1 MLRMVAVFVFV
12 AITFYSFSLSAAKV
26 PLGQFPRV
34 SSNSL
39 CSNSQ
44 RLTFGERISCIT
56 RDDDFSAEKS
66 SSGLTASCSFPKRL
80 QRQRLTSSSWSNEK
94 LVILLSSDPSQSQ
107 IRILIEKNFFSF

>member
-39 CSNSQ
+39 C
-44 RLTFGERISCIT
+44 
-56 RDDDFSAEKS
+56 K
-66 SSGLTASCSFPKRL
+66 PKA
-80 QRQRLTSSSWSNEK
+80 
-94 LVILLSSDPSQSQ
+94 
-107 IRILIEKNFFSF
+107 NFR